1 MRAKSKTRSEGLR
14 RAHRQFKA
22 KFAAARAKSAAKRRA
37 RLDPEILRM
46 HADYCTPMSL
56 AAVGRKYGR
65 NRRSV
70 HELFIKRG
78 LTVRPPAM
86 KIPPKYA
93 NGQIIPAKPITEK
106 ELAAL
111 IARETKLRVP
121 VELKLEWRKWSWER
135 RGKFI
140 TRLRARLNS
149 PNDRPLTPFSD
160 NVEPF
165 DYASS
170 KAQAICLEMNR
181 NTDSRTAR
189 IKLDVCS
196 QGVIYEGKLWF
207 WCRSKRI
214 GYQMGPWTPGE
225 GRPCLHRVL
234 WEKAN
239 GRKLRADE
247 VVRFIDG
254 NWNNLVPE
262 NLTIATRN
270 DLAREN
276 QAAGLTRKS
285 REVVDVLLRR
295 SQKGKDQNAPDLV
308 TALQQTA

>member
-1 MRAKSKTRSEGLR
+1 MKRANRK
-14 RAHRQFKA
+14 FKA
-22 KFAAARAKSAAKRRA
+22 KFAAARAKSVAVKRA
-37 RLDPEILRM
+37 RLDPEIYRM
-46 HADYCTPMSL
+46 HADYTKGMSL

-65 NRRSV
+65 HRGSV
-70 HELFIKRG
+70 RELFESRG
-78 LTVRPPAM
+78 LAIRPPVM

-93 NGQIIPAKPITEK
+93 NGQIIPAKLITEK
-106 ELAAL
+106 ELTAL
-111 IARETKLRVP
+111 IAREPKLRVP

-140 TRLRARLNS
+140 ARLRAKLNS
-149 PNDRPLTPFSD
+149 PNDRPKTPFSS

-165 DYASS
+165 DYSS
-170 KAQAICLEMNR
+170 ARAQSICAQMNKG
-181 NTDSRTAR
+181 TDSRNAR
-189 IKLDVCS
+189 IKLDICS
-196 QGVIYEGKLWF
+196 QGVIYDGKLWF